1 MRPVMKYIITL
12 AVILLFAVSAHAET
26 FCQWTGSATTNCVSA
41 KLGTDGLYRAVVN
54 GGKKNFVEDQA
65 NEHGYYLLI
74 DTATEYDSTT
84 HRLGAAVYGFAN
96 STISRTWEAVALT
109 AQELA
114 ANAEA
119 ANLEAE
125 LQSLVASLSY
135 ADVATHVNTTFSGLS
150 VAQRNS
156 LIKLYR
162 VVLYLA
168 KR

>member
-1 MRPVMKYIITL
+1 MKYIITL
-12 AVILLFAVSAHAET
+12 AAILLFAVSAQAET
-26 FCQWTGSATTNCVSA
+26 FCQWTGSASTNCVSA
-41 KLGTDGLYRAVVN
+41 KLGADGLYRATVA
-54 GGKKNFVEDQA
+54 GAKKNFTEAQA
-65 NEHGYYLLI
+65 NEHGYYLVV
-74 DTATEYDSTT
+74 DTVPPYDPATQK
-84 HRLGAAVYGFAN
+84 LGARQE
-96 STISRTWEAVALT
+96 SLVAGRIQWGYPVSSLT
-109 AQELA
+109 AEELA
-114 ANAEA
+114 VIAEA

-135 ADVATHVNTTFSGLS
+135 DDIVTHVNTTFSGLS

>member
-1 MRPVMKYIITL
+1 MKIL
-12 AVILLFAVSAHAET
+12 AAIFFILLFAVSAQAET
-26 FCQWTGSATTNCVSA
+26 FCQWTGSASINCIYNV
-41 KLGTDGLYRAVVN
+41 KLGPDGIYRGTVK
-54 GGKKNFVEDQA
+54 GEKKNFTEAQA
-65 NEHGYYLLI
+65 NAYDGGYFLAETTVQTF
-74 DTATEYDSTT
+74 DPAT
-84 HRLGAAVYGFAN
+84 HKQGARIEAKPAN
-96 STISRTWEAVALT
+96 RIQWTYEVDPLT
-109 AQELA
+109 AEELA
-114 ANAEA
+114 AIAEA